1 MNMRR
6 FRQENDRKF
15 LKLVIFTLV
24 VVGGGLIALI
34 YGPGALLTA
43 VPCLLAGAG
52 AILLPWLLLV
62 AIEKWLNWTERD
74 R

>member
-6 FRQENDRKF
+6 FREENDRKF

-24 VVGGGLIALI
+24 VVGGGIIALI
-34 YGPGALLTA
+34 YGPPALLTA
-43 VPCLLAGAG
+43 IPCLLAGAG

-62 AIEKWLNWTERD
+62 AIEKWLTWTERD